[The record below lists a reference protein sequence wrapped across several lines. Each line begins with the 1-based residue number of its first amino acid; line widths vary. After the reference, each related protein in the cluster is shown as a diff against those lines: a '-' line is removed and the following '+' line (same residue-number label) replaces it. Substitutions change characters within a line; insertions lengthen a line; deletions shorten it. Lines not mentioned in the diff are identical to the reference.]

1 MLDWVELTN
10 MYKTFLPKQRDYT
23 FSSAH
28 GTFSRIDHMV
38 GHKTSPNKFKKTEI
52 SSIFSDHTQWYEISN
67 QLHGENQKIH
77 TYIEIKQHDDE
88 QQMEQRKKSKGK
100 SKNTFRH
107 MKADRKPVLIGKFT
121 AIKAYIKK

>member
-1 MLDWVELTN
+1 MNRSSRQKITLALNDMLDWVELTN

-52 SSIFSDHTQWYEISN
+52 SSIFSTYSDMKLKISYTK
-67 QLHGENQKIH
+67 LENSQICR
-77 TYIEIKQHDDE
+77 D
-88 QQMEQRKKSKGK
+88 
-100 SKNTFRH
+100 
-107 MKADRKPVLIGKFT
+107 
-121 AIKAYIKK
+121 